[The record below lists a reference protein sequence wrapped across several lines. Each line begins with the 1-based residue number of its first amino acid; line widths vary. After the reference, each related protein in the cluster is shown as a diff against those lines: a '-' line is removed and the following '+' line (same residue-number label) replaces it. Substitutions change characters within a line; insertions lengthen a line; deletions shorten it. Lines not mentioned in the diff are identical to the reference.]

1 MDDRDSDPGSTDK
14 VSIWTEMD
22 AKVMKN
28 IYQFRFNNAK
38 TVRG

>member
-1 MDDRDSDPGSTDK
+1 MGDRDSDPGSTDK
-14 VSIWTEMD
+14 SIWTEMD

-28 IYQFRFNNAK
+28 ICQFSFNNAK